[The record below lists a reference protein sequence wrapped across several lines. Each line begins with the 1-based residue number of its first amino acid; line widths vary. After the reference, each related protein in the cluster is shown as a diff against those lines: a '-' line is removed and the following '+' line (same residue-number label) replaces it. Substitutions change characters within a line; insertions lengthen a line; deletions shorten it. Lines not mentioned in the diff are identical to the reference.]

1 MEYAHGEEATTEQ
14 PTTDKPE
21 EQHLDAV
28 LKQLGSIDKTISA
41 TLTPTTIREVAFL
54 TEALRLPTEAD
65 AITAAV
71 RIASFFVREIQ
82 RGAEVY
88 LESPS
93 GALSRLNAEDWFTN
107 K

>member
-1 MEYAHGEEATTEQ
+1 MEYHHGEEATAEQ
-14 PTTDKPE
+14 PATEKQ
-21 EQHLDAV
+21 EQILAAV
-28 LKQLGSIDKTISA
+28 LKQLGSIDKTVSV
-41 TLTPTTIREVAFL
+41 TLTPPTIREVDFL
-54 TEALRLPTEAD
+54 TEALRLPTAAD

-71 RIASFFVREIQ
+71 RIAGFLVREIQ

-88 LESPS
+88 LENPS